1 MRARVWVRE
10 RAAAM
15 LLLPAACTPRSA
27 RSNSTW
33 TRAHYTL
40 QRVSLALR
48 ISSECAVDVFA
59 EINAAAP
66 PDQQRFP
73 VSCEVTGL
81 RSELRYRPDRVSL
94 SPPPPTGCRC
104 RCLPPPPPPRSLRG
118 RRAEQEKPALESAL
132 IHGETFVWSANI
144 TAKQVK
150 YRVILCVSWRV
161 SPHCLDRCSFMSM
174 YARAQAPA
182 RATGR
187 WLSLTLR
194 PQVSLWTSNFW
205 FLFTL
210 IILQK
215 GREGS
220 CVGSCHC
227 STVLCSCGLWG
238 ATQKHWRCRAER
250 CGENQTSQYF
260 WPNTSIAI
268 LRRY

>member
-10 RAAAM
+10 RAAAL

-27 RSNSTW
+27 RSTSTW

-81 RSELRYRPDRVSL
+81 RSELRYRPDRVSVSL
-94 SPPPPTGCRC
+94 HPPP
-104 RCLPPPPPPRSLRG
+104 LPPPDRVSPPSPPVPSAVRRLRK
-118 RRAEQEKPALESAL
+118 EKATLESAL
-132 IHGETFVWSANI
+132 IHGETLVWSANI

-161 SPHCLDRCSFMSM
+161 SPHCLDRMLAHIQV
-174 YARAQAPA
+174 ARAHGRV

-205 FLFTL
+205 FLHIAPL
-210 IILQK
+210 ICLHI
-215 GREGS
+215 
-220 CVGSCHC
+220 CVCKCFYPVCVCIH
-227 STVLCSCGLWG
+227 TYIWFV
-238 ATQKHWRCRAER
+238 
-250 CGENQTSQYF
+250 
-260 WPNTSIAI
+260 
-268 LRRY
+268 